1 MSQTSQDMI
10 KGGFNPK
17 IGIKGFIAM
26 MMNTQKQGAL
36 NSQSSRGALRKT
48 TRPLTHFGSEDAVSE
63 KSEKD
68 EESLS
73 EDGESDG
80 SSAQDLSDDDQNKV
94 LNQVLD
100 ELMPNREVKKVEPF
114 SAQIVVTKAKI
125 DLQTIIRP
133 VRKNLKSANRV
144 IAIDKKLV

>member
-1 MSQTSQDMI
+1 M
-10 KGGFNPK
+10 
-17 IGIKGFIAM
+17 
-26 MMNTQKQGAL
+26 
-36 NSQSSRGALRKT
+36 RKT

-73 EDGESDG
+73 GDGESDG

-114 SAQIVVTKAKI
+114 SA
-125 DLQTIIRP
+125 
-133 VRKNLKSANRV
+133 
-144 IAIDKKLV
+144 